1 MKIVKSRKIDSSLF
15 ITISCLEKLKLFL
28 KQAEVVGFWCTVL
41 VLTKRSVLCLSLA
54 DRLNLPLVT
63 VVINVII
70 YYRIQ
75 AIAKCQ
81 LYNLT
86 WMRVTARQCFPSAEV
101 PAPVTV
107 TLCQGPKTWI
117 NIVFLLGQSIN
128 WKKKKKTLQKTQLG
142 ESSGKS
148 ITHLH
153 IWRRADVQGVYLNVG
168 DYSFSTFLYQRVSS
182 VFSELTL
189 PPFCF
194 SFLWRFVRKRLFHV
208 SFIKPTSSV
217 QTTDGALCNWSC
229 GLLQCSPNLYFLPC
243 QQSFSIKLF
252 NEGAGICL
260 VLNVTFL
267 LLCF

>member
-1 MKIVKSRKIDSSLF
+1 MPLHFLILFHGRLKRKLGSRFPFFNVKIVKSRKIDSSLF

-63 VVINVII
+63 VIINVII

-75 AIAKCQ
+75 AIAKWQ

-128 WKKKKKTLQKTQLG
+128 WKKKKNTTKNTAWRIERQVDNSSAYLKTC
-142 ESSGKS
+142 
-148 ITHLH
+148 
-153 IWRRADVQGVYLNVG
+153 WRASCLFKCRWLFIFNL
-168 DYSFSTFLYQRVSS
+168 FIST
-182 VFSELTL
+182 SE
-189 PPFCF
+189 F
-194 SFLWRFVRKRLFHV
+194 SFLRAD
-208 SFIKPTSSV
+208 TSSFLFLLFM
-217 QTTDGALCNWSC
+217 ALCSQKIVSCVIYQTHVHCTDDWWST
-229 GLLQCSPNLYFLPC
+229 L
-243 QQSFSIKLF
+243 
-252 NEGAGICL
+252 
-260 VLNVTFL
+260 
-267 LLCF
+267 